1 MQTAQQRASPLD
13 AVARVSALPPTDPAL
28 IKQIA
33 SGDKWAMDVLFRRH
47 SVPVYRFAGRIVKDA
62 ALAEDIVSEVFLE
75 VWRNAERFGGKSQVS
90 TWLLAIARNKALSAL
105 RRRSK
110 SSPCADLWMIP
121 ANSEHPGER
130 LDQQDRRK
138 AMRSCLERLPLAHR
152 EVIDLVYYH
161 EMSVA
166 EAAQIL
172 AAPVNTV
179 KTRMFHARRNLAAAL
194 KSAGIDATI

>member
-1 MQTAQQRASPLD
+1 
-13 AVARVSALPPTDPAL
+13 
-28 IKQIA
+28 
-33 SGDKWAMDVLFRRH
+33 MDILFRRH
-47 SVPVYRFAGRIVKDA
+47 SVPVYRFAARIVKDA

-75 VWRNAERFGGKSQVS
+75 VWRNAGRFGGKSQVS
-90 TWLLAIARNKALSAL
+90 TWLLAIARNKSLSAL

-121 ANSEHPGER
+121 AGGEHPGER

-138 AMRSCLERLPLAHR
+138 AMRACLERLPLAHR

-172 AAPVNTV
+172 AAPVNTI
-179 KTRMFHARRNLAAAL
+179 KTRMFHARRNLAVAL